1 MSNLNYYV
9 RAYVTNSVGTT
20 YGEEIVINTGT
31 PDGLYI
37 GQSYAGGIIFYLD
50 DTGEH
55 GLVSADIDQ
64 QNINDGGFQYNQC
77 PIGTFFET
85 DTIIGS
91 GAQNTTNIISAC
103 NTTSNVAYICDNLV
117 LNGYDDWF
125 LPSKDELNLMFQNLR
140 NNGLGNFVSGSCI
153 VTYASSSNK
162 NGRLQFFSILFDS
175 TCGRGIGDFYD
186 FNIRNSNGTNIR
198 ATRAF

>member
-20 YGEEIVINTGT
+20 YGEEIVINTST
-31 PDGLYI
+31 PNGLYI

-50 DTGEH
+50 DTGQH

-64 QNINDGGFQYNQC
+64 QSTDQEGNQNNQC
-77 PIGTFFET
+77 PLQTFFET
-85 DTIIGS
+85 DIIIGS

-153 VTYASSSNK
+153 VTYASSSNE
-162 NGRLQFFSILFDS
+162 NGGLQFFNMLFDS
-175 TCGRGIGDFYD
+175 NCGREIGDFYTY
-186 FNIRNSNGTNIR
+186 NIRDGGYGSIR
-198 ATRAF
+198 AIRAF

>member
-1 MSNLNYYV
+1 M
-9 RAYVTNSVGTT
+9 
-20 YGEEIVINTGT
+20 
-31 PDGLYI
+31 YI

-64 QNINDGGFQYNQC
+64 QGPTGNGFC
-77 PIGTFFET
+77 PQGTTIET

-103 NTTSNVAYICDNLV
+103 NTTTNVAYICDDLV

-125 LPSKDELNLMFQNLR
+125 LPSKDELNLMFQNLKK
-140 NNGLGNFVSGSCI
+140 NGLGNFVSGECI
-153 VTYASSSNK
+153 VDYASSSKSNMA
-162 NGRLQFFSILFDS
+162 NQVSFFSLLFDS
-175 TCGRGIGDFYD
+175 NCGREIGDFYT
-186 FNIRNSNGTNIR
+186 FNITRGKPYIR
-198 ATRAF
+198 AIRAF